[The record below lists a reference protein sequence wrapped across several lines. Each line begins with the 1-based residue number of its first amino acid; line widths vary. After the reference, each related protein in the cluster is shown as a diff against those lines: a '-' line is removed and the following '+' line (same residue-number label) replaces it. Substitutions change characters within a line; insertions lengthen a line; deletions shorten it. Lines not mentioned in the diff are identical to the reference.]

1 MQHFY
6 KLWQEVTAPG
16 QQRVRR
22 IRGTY
27 DVYVFALQFLYS
39 LDRSSVLMNEFHG
52 QIKPGQLFP
61 PVLRLYAKL
70 ITVSWLHFGFEPTD
84 LGVVENKKAHKYRKP
99 II

>member
-1 MQHFY
+1 
-6 KLWQEVTAPG
+6 
-16 QQRVRR
+16 
-22 IRGTY
+22 
-27 DVYVFALQFLYS
+27 
-39 LDRSSVLMNEFHG
+39 MNEFHG